1 MDGSVIRLF
10 YFLFLAL
17 LNWGA
22 FHWLWIAAIDS
33 AGLTRQ
39 EVWAQRARYG
49 RISSS
54 RGRLTQWIIRH
65 SKVSGTTRALLFCY
79 GFFGILPVSLCIM
92 LSTAAIWV
100 GDVLDPV
107 LNWAVW
113 VLPAMILIAWIFGF
127 VYRARRKKPGGRT
140 DAHTLR
146 EDVRFLKKEVYDRET
161 ERMLEHYGGSRAKLW
176 GFGILKLLLAIG
188 LIAGL
193 FFLILHFSA
202 DSGQKEIAPA
212 SGMQA
217 AIEAYGY
224 TTVDMTEF
232 YREAWEAGD
241 RLEQALSAQSG
252 FFSFEYFVLD
262 SAGSAHSIW
271 TQYRDRMDVDGAG
284 VQSRTER
291 GRNYEIVRTQDA
303 EYYEILVRV
312 ENTLVRA
319 VSYQADSYMIRAV
332 LMDTGYYFEE

>member
-1 MDGSVIRLF
+1 
-10 YFLFLAL
+10 
-17 LNWGA
+17 
-22 FHWLWIAAIDS
+22 
-33 AGLTRQ
+33 
-39 EVWAQRARYG
+39 
-49 RISSS
+49 
-54 RGRLTQWIIRH
+54 
-65 SKVSGTTRALLFCY
+65 
-79 GFFGILPVSLCIM
+79 
-92 LSTAAIWV
+92 
-100 GDVLDPV
+100 
-107 LNWAVW
+107 
-113 VLPAMILIAWIFGF
+113 
-127 VYRARRKKPGGRT
+127 
-140 DAHTLR
+140 
-146 EDVRFLKKEVYDRET
+146 
-161 ERMLEHYGGSRAKLW
+161 MLEHYGGSRAKLW

-224 TTVDMTEF
+224 TAVDMTEF
-232 YREAWEAGD
+232 YREAWAAGD

-291 GRNYEIVRTQDA
+291 GRNYEI
-303 EYYEILVRV
+303 LVRV

-319 VSYQADSYMIRAV
+319 VSYQADSYMIREV